1 MKKISVFLILY
12 SIIFIFS
19 CKTGQEY
26 AYKFNFNE
34 KGESKD
40 IIVSKEKI
48 DGTNAYETY
57 FKLEKPV
64 KCLKVSISATA
75 FADSFGKKQVVLKT
89 YFTLEKALNITNFKA
104 GKDKY
109 TFSEI
114 GKNYDQQWDRS
125 RDITVCSSD
134 DDPIKKLD
142 SKSVYR
148 IRFTPFTG
156 ENFSYQIRISSDE
169 KAVFLKSLE

>member
-1 MKKISVFLILY
+1 MKKITAFFILTS
-12 SIIFIFS
+12 SIFFYS
-19 CKTGQEY
+19 CKTSQEY
-26 AYKFNFNE
+26 IYKFNLTE
-34 KGESKD
+34 KGDSKD
-40 IIVSKEKI
+40 IIASKEKI

-57 FKLEKPV
+57 FKLDKAV
-64 KCLKVSISATA
+64 KCLKISISATA

-89 YFTLEKALNITNFKA
+89 YFTLEKALNIVNFKA

-109 TFSEI
+109 LFSEL
-114 GKNYDQQWDRS
+114 GRNFDQQWDRS

-134 DDPIKKLD
+134 EDPIKKLD

-156 ENFSYQIRISSDE
+156 ENFSYQIKISSDE
-169 KAVFLKSLE
+169 KALFLKNLE